1 MVPVDFVVDHSL
13 QVDRYGTP
21 DAIAFNMAREFARN
35 AERYEFLHWCQ
46 ANFNGIEV
54 YPPGSGIIHQVNLER
69 AARVVC
75 TSEIDGATWAFPD
88 FVIGGD
94 SHTPMVNALG
104 VLGWGVGGI
113 DAEAALLGLAYVFPI
128 PEVVGVRL
136 HGTPPPGV
144 FTTDLALLVTQ
155 RLRKAHVVNCA
166 VEYFG
171 ERSRA

>member
-1 MVPVDFVVDHSL
+1 M
-13 QVDRYGTP
+13 
-21 DAIAFNMAREFARN
+21 
-35 AERYEFLHWCQ
+35 
-46 ANFNGIEV
+46 

-75 TSEIDGATWAFPD
+75 MPRSTAPPWAFPD

-136 HGTPPPGV
+136 HGAPPPGV
-144 FTTDLALLVTQ
+144 FTTDVAL
-155 RLRKAHVVNCA
+155 
-166 VEYFG
+166 
-171 ERSRA
+171 S